1 LKRVRPQSL
10 ATAWP
15 KKVVTAGTKRSFVA
29 PTELSDELGNRFVSG
44 CLSCPDEPC
53 VRFDPVELA
62 GFARIDSPYSPDHSV
77 CPTGAISRNDGG
89 HAEIDASSC
98 IGCGLCVVRCPVGA
112 IWVDEGVATA
122 TVEAPNTSS
131 YERRTSSLE
140 EFIGLRNSVEVLLEA
155 ERPPWKSGGL
165 LAKQVNHVSR
175 VVQGASGTNAL
186 RLLARNTFLIGGA
199 AARLKNVGDNNAAC
213 ELLVD
218 DGTHLLVVEV
228 ESGGD
233 SLDAMRRVLAGTA
246 VVVARYGVRPE
257 DVTPTLILTRL
268 PNKRVDYYGVAADV
282 QARLGLTTITIP
294 TAVLLLYIRVGDLS
308 LESLISDVSSLGE
321 LDGEV
326 PLLTRFGQIDALIKA
341 GLVPA
346 K

>member
-1 LKRVRPQSL
+1 
-10 ATAWP
+10 
-15 KKVVTAGTKRSFVA
+15 
-29 PTELSDELGNRFVSG
+29 
-44 CLSCPDEPC
+44 
-53 VRFDPVELA
+53 
-62 GFARIDSPYSPDHSV
+62 
-77 CPTGAISRNDGG
+77 
-89 HAEIDASSC
+89 
-98 IGCGLCVVRCPVGA
+98 
-112 IWVDEGVATA
+112 
-122 TVEAPNTSS
+122 
-131 YERRTSSLE
+131 
-140 EFIGLRNSVEVLLEA
+140 
-155 ERPPWKSGGL
+155 
-165 LAKQVNHVSR
+165 
-175 VVQGASGTNAL
+175 
-186 RLLARNTFLIGGA
+186 LARNTFLIGGA